1 MANITK
7 PLWDEFILWMLKP
20 EYDKGAITTEVAWA
34 EAHGT
39 TTRTLRRWKGMPD
52 FELRRAELEGVS
64 KVNKSLVAEAGT
76 GVPVSGDE
84 GDYQVVKAALVDGA
98 KSGNPKYLDLYFKT
112 YGKPFVEEEAAS
124 RSSDLTGMDL
134 EDLISQALVSIG
146 AELVAE
152 RLRGL
157 GWLCEAP

>member
-1 MANITK
+1 MSNIAK
-7 PLWDEFILWMLKP
+7 PQWDEFILWMLKP
-20 EYDKGAITTEVAWA
+20 ESARGAIATEVAWA
-34 EAHGT
+34 EAHGV
-39 TTRTLRRWKGMPD
+39 TTRTLRRWKSMPG
-52 FELRRAELEGVS
+52 FEARLAELNEVAQ
-64 KVNKSLVAEAGT
+64 VNKSLVAEAGT

-98 KSGNPKYLDLYFKT
+98 KSGNPKYLELYFKT

-124 RSSDLTGMDL
+124 RTSDLTGMDL

-146 AELVAE
+146 PELVAE